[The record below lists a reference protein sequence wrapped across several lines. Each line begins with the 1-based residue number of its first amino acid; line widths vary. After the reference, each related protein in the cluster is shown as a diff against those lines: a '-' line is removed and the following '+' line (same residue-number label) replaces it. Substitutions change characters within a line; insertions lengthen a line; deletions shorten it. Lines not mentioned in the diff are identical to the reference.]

1 MSPHF
6 SIILY
11 SVLRSFFSSQ
21 NQNRTSKDF
30 LEQYSVAF
38 QPLISRIQTS
48 KCYLKSNSACFRK
61 TQCEPCLINNVLLF
75 SFFFF
80 FFPPSLHAT
89 TLDKLLVVLFFA
101 AVVVVFPNWWVISN
115 YCANILIII
124 LLCMFVFDVEVKF

>member
-80 FFPPSLHAT
+80 SPPSLHAT

>member
-80 FFPPSLHAT
+80 FPPSLHAT

>member
-80 FFPPSLHAT
+80 SPPSLHAT

-101 AVVVVFPNWWVISN
+101 AVVVVFPNCWVISN